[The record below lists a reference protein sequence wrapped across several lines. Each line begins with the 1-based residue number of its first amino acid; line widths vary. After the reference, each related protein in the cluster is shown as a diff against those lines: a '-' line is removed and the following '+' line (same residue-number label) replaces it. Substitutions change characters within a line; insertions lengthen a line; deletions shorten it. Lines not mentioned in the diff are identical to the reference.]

1 MRLFVGI
8 ALSPEAAAA
17 LSGVRALLASS
28 GPELRWSEPHGW
40 HVTLQFLGEV
50 TEPRAAMVAER
61 LATVKA
67 DPVPVRIAELG
78 FFERAGV
85 FFAGVA
91 LTPELL
97 ALEQRVVAAMRAC
110 GFTPEPRR
118 YNPHITL
125 ARAKGRGG
133 ARELAPLKKALERRP
148 IDLAAKFVAEEFL
161 LYESIPGP
169 AGSRNEV
176 KARFSLCAGN
186 GEGPAHT
193 TPAPE

>member
-17 LSGVRALLASS
+17 LVGVRALLASS

-50 TEPRAAMVAER
+50 REPRAAMAAER
-61 LATVKA
+61 LAAVQA
-67 DPVPVRIAELG
+67 DPAPVRIAELG

-97 ALEQRVVAAMRAC
+97 ALEQRVVAAMRTC

-118 YNPHITL
+118 YNPHFTL

-133 ARELAPLKKALERRP
+133 ARELAPLKKALERSP
-148 IDLAAKFVAEEFL
+148 IDLTAEFVADEFL
-161 LYESIPGP
+161 LYESFPGP
-169 AGSRNEV
+169 GGSRYEV
-176 KARFSLCAGN
+176 KARFGLRAGD
-186 GEGPAHT
+186 GERPAGT